1 MEPFMDTKPGPW
13 GLLVLPQYLQPEMV
27 HVIVQLAEHG
37 DVSAAICNNPYL
49 IRLLGLMEQDG
60 QYQVRGKITLNQ
72 PFTCLELAGL
82 LDWMYPT
89 KEPFLVLDFL
99 GVFQGHTLPFKARK
113 AVLKNCIKRL
123 DILSKKGRVIASVSP
138 IVDPN
143 SDVHGLLE
151 ILQKSAPEMRTE
163 LPIYPKTDFPELRIL
178 H

>member
-1 MEPFMDTKPGPW
+1 MEAFMDRRPGIW
-13 GLLVLPQYLQPEMV
+13 ELLVLPQYLQPEMV
-27 HVIVQLAEHG
+27 HIIVQLAEHS

-49 IRLLGLMEQDG
+49 IHLLQSMEQDKR
-60 QYQVRGKITLNQ
+60 YQITGKITLNQ

-82 LDWMYPT
+82 LDWMHPT

-99 GVFQGHTLPFKARK
+99 GVFQDQTLPFKARQ

-123 DILSKKGRVIASVSP
+123 AILSKKGRVIVSVSP

-143 SDVHGLLE
+143 SDVQSLLE
-151 ILQKSAPEMRTE
+151 ILKKSTPDLRKE
-163 LPIYPKTDFPELRIL
+163 LPIYPTPDFPELRIL